1 MGGEEAHGV
10 TLVHGQGHVG
20 QVAQDEDQLLTKDVH
35 TEAIGTSFE
44 PLEGLLHGEQGLQRS
59 GDKRFPQ
66 VQDAETSV
74 CGYLNIIMTTI
85 MMGKMEMELPDM
97 YMINRFMGT

>member
-1 MGGEEAHGV
+1 M

-59 GDKRFPQ
+59 GDK
-66 VQDAETSV
+66 DLHMCKMLKHLCV
-74 CGYLNIIMTTI
+74 CT
-85 MMGKMEMELPDM
+85 
-97 YMINRFMGT
+97 